1 MRSEQLFRKGKHRMI
16 RKIHGDGVK
25 KEIET
30 YIRESVRQFA
40 EQDIVPKLAVIRV
53 GDNDGQKYYENAI
66 LRQSRIYGIET
77 QAINFSA
84 DTSQALL
91 EVSLQAVNEDE
102 SVHGII
108 LLRPFPEGVDG
119 EKLRTMLNPAKDVDA
134 ITDKSMAEL
143 FVGVEDTIQ
152 PCTAEAVM
160 EILHHHRIK
169 LEGRKV
175 AVLGRSITVGKPV
188 AMMMLRENATVTI
201 CHSGTPAED
210 TVKYCREA
218 DIVVLATGLTQ
229 HFGSRY
235 FRDGQIVLDVGTGMG
250 RDGKMHG
257 DLDTEEIMASGEIKD
272 LYYTPVPG
280 GIGRVTTS
288 ILLRN
293 IIKAAKREQQGRWT
307 GIISLQEM
315 M

>member
-1 MRSEQLFRKGKHRMI
+1 M
-16 RKIHGDGVK
+16 
-25 KEIET
+25 
-30 YIRESVRQFA
+30 
-40 EQDIVPKLAVIRV
+40 
-53 GDNDGQKYYENAI
+53 
-66 LRQSRIYGIET
+66 
-77 QAINFSA
+77 
-84 DTSQALL
+84 
-91 EVSLQAVNEDE
+91 
-102 SVHGII
+102 HGII

>member
-1 MRSEQLFRKGKHRMI
+1 MI

-257 DLDTEEIMASGEIKD
+257 DLDIEEIMASGEIKD

>member
-1 MRSEQLFRKGKHRMI
+1 MF

-25 KEIET
+25 REIEI
-30 YIRESVRQFA
+30 YIRESVREFA
-40 EQDIVPKLAVIRV
+40 EQDMVPKLVVFRV

-77 QAINFSA
+77 QAINFAA

-119 EKLRTMLNPAKDVDA
+119 ERLRTMLNPAKDVDA

-160 EILHHHRIK
+160 EILHHHSMK
-169 LEGRKV
+169 LEGKKV
-175 AVLGRSITVGKPV
+175 AVLGRSITVGKPI
-188 AMMMLRENATVTI
+188 AMMMLKENATVTV
-201 CHSGTPAED
+201 CHSGTPTDD
-210 TVKYCREA
+210 TIKICRDA

-229 HFGSRY
+229 RFGSRY

-250 RDGKMHG
+250 HDGKMHG
-257 DLDTEEIMASGEIKD
+257 DLDIDEIMQSGTIKD
-272 LYYTPVPG
+272 LAYTPVPG

-293 IIKAAKREQQGRWT
+293 IIKAAKSQQLGRWT
-307 GIISLQEM
+307 GIVSLQEM

>member
-1 MRSEQLFRKGKHRMI
+1 MI

-201 CHSGTPAED
+201 CHSGTPEED
-210 TVKYCREA
+210 TIKYCREA

-229 HFGSRY
+229 RFGSRY

-257 DLDTEEIMASGEIKD
+257 DLDIEEIMQSGKIQD
-272 LYYTPVPG
+272 LSYTPVPG

-293 IIKAAKREQQGRWT
+293 IIKAAKKEQQSRWT
-307 GIISLQEM
+307 GIVSLQEM

>member
-1 MRSEQLFRKGKHRMI
+1 MI

-257 DLDTEEIMASGEIKD
+257 DLDIEEITASGEIKD
-272 LYYTPVPG
+272 FYYTPVPG

>member
-1 MRSEQLFRKGKHRMI
+1 MFRKLN
-16 RKIHGDGVK
+16 GDGVK
-25 KEIET
+25 KEIEK

-40 EQDIVPKLAVIRV
+40 EKDIVPKLAVIRA

-66 LRQSRIYGIET
+66 VRQSRIYGIET

-84 DTSQALL
+84 DISQALL
-91 EVSLQAVNEDE
+91 EVTLQAVNEDE

-108 LLRPFPEGVDG
+108 LLRPFPDG
-119 EKLRTMLNPAKDVDA
+119 IDSERLRNMLNPKKDVDA
-134 ITDKSMAEL
+134 VTDKSMAEL
-143 FVGVEDTIQ
+143 ITGAPDAFLA
-152 PCTAEAVM
+152 CTAEAVM
-160 EILHHHRIK
+160 EIIHHHGIE
-169 LEGRKV
+169 LAGRRV

-188 AMMMLRENATVTI
+188 AMMMLAEDATVTV
-201 CHSGTPAED
+201 CHSATPTGD
-210 TVKYCREA
+210 TIKVCREA

-229 HFGSRY
+229 QFDSRY
-235 FRDGQIVLDVGTGMG
+235 FRDGQTVIDVGTGRG

-257 DLDTEEIMASGEIKD
+257 DLDIEEIIESGAIKD
-272 LYYTPVPG
+272 MKYTPVPG
-280 GIGRVTTS
+280 GVGRVTTS

-293 IIKAAKREQQGRWT
+293 IIKAARKSGEERERGWS

>member
-1 MRSEQLFRKGKHRMI
+1 MF

-25 KEIET
+25 KEIEI
-30 YIRESVRQFA
+30 YIRDAVRQFA
-40 EQDIVPKLAVIRV
+40 EQDIIPKLAVIRV

-257 DLDTEEIMASGEIKD
+257 DLDIEEITASGEIKD
-272 LYYTPVPG
+272 FYYTPVPG

>member
-1 MRSEQLFRKGKHRMI
+1 MF

-25 KEIET
+25 KEIEI
-30 YIRESVRQFA
+30 YIRDAVRQFA
-40 EQDIVPKLAVIRV
+40 EQDIIPKLAVIRV
-53 GDNDGQKYYENAI
+53 GDDAGQKYYENAI

-102 SVHGII
+102 GVHGII
-108 LLRPFPEGVDG
+108 LLRPFPEGIDG
-119 EKLRTMLNPAKDVDA
+119 ERLRTMLNPSKDVDA
-134 ITDKSMAEL
+134 ITDKSIAEL
-143 FVGVEDTIQ
+143 FVGARDTFNA
-152 PCTAEAVM
+152 CTAEAVM

-169 LEGRKV
+169 LDGRRV

-188 AMMMLRENATVTI
+188 AMMMLQENATVTI
-201 CHSGTPAED
+201 CHSGTPEED
-210 TVKYCREA
+210 TIKYCREA

-229 HFGSRY
+229 KFGSRY

-257 DLDTEEIMASGEIKD
+257 DLDIEEIMQSGKIQD
-272 LYYTPVPG
+272 LSYTPVPG

-293 IIKAAKREQQGRWT
+293 IIKAAKKEQQSRWT

>member
-1 MRSEQLFRKGKHRMI
+1 MF

-25 KEIET
+25 KEIEK

-40 EQDIVPKLAVIRV
+40 EHDMVPKLAVIRV

-77 QAINFSA
+77 QAINFAA

-119 EKLRTMLNPAKDVDA
+119 ERLRTMLNPAKDVDA

-143 FVGVEDTIQ
+143 FVGAEDTIQ

-160 EILHHHRIK
+160 EILQHHRIK
-169 LEGRKV
+169 LEGKRV

-188 AMMMLRENATVTI
+188 AMMMLKENATVTI
-201 CHSGTPAED
+201 CHSGTPTED
-210 TVKYCREA
+210 TIKICREA

-229 HFGSRY
+229 KFGSSY
-235 FRDGQIVLDVGTGMG
+235 FRDGQIVLDVGTGVG
-250 RDGKMHG
+250 RDGRMHG
-257 DLDTEEIMASGEIKD
+257 DLDIEEIMKSGKIKD
-272 LYYTPVPG
+272 LSYTPVPG

-293 IIKAAKREQQGRWT
+293 IIKAAKKEQQDRWS
-307 GIISLQEM
+307 GIISLMEM

>member
-1 MRSEQLFRKGKHRMI
+1 MI

-210 TVKYCREA
+210 TVEYCREA

>member
-1 MRSEQLFRKGKHRMI
+1 ML

-25 KEIET
+25 KEIEI
-30 YIRESVRQFA
+30 YIRDAVRKFA
-40 EQDIVPKLAVIRV
+40 ELDIVPKLAVIRV
-53 GDNDGQKYYENAI
+53 GDDDGQKFYENAI
-66 LRQSRIYGIET
+66 VRQSRIYGIET
-77 QAINFSA
+77 QTINFAA
-84 DTSQALL
+84 DISQALL
-91 EVSLQAVNEDE
+91 EVTLQAMNEDE

-108 LLRPFPEGVDG
+108 LLRPFPEGIDG
-119 EKLRTMLNPAKDVDA
+119 ERLRTMLNPAKDVDA

-143 FVGVEDTIQ
+143 FVGVRDAIQ

-175 AVLGRSITVGKPV
+175 AILGRSITVGKPV
-188 AMMMLRENATVTI
+188 AMMMLRENATVTV
-201 CHSGTPAED
+201 CHSGTPVND
-210 TVKYCREA
+210 LVRICKDA

-229 HFGSRY
+229 HFGSEF

-257 DLDTEEIMASGEIKD
+257 DLDIEEITSGGAIKD
-272 LYYTPVPG
+272 FYYTPVPG

-293 IIKAAKREQQGRWT
+293 IIKAAWRSTEDRQGRWT
-307 GIISLQEM
+307 GIVSLQEM